1 MSGRV
6 NIVYCD
12 MVGTKY
18 KCMQTVS
25 NQRRP
30 DSRWGVV
37 RFKAWDLGILVWKFL
52 PQAMT
57 ATARVKCDGA
67 CRYSGSQAT
76 MARSEKQTANGEQGR
91 VASFSNRPSRL

>member
-1 MSGRV
+1 
-6 NIVYCD
+6 
-12 MVGTKY
+12 
-18 KCMQTVS
+18 MQTVS

-57 ATARVKCDGA
+57 ATARVKCDELVVILGA
-67 CRYSGSQAT
+67 KPRWHAPKSKQR
-76 MARSEKQTANGEQGR
+76 MASKG
-91 VASFSNRPSRL
+91 V